1 MSDLDGLINLIPID
15 DIAKKLGVDPSIAK
29 AAVAVA
35 VPAIVGGLANNAQSA
50 DGAKAITN
58 AATHHATK
66 STDLDSIDTED
77 GAKIVGHVFGSKKDD
92 VVKAAATQ
100 KAGGI
105 DLGPIVQQLLP
116 IIAPIVLAFLA
127 QQLSGGGAKK
137 AEPKAAAPAATG
149 GDIGSIL
156 GGLLADPATQ
166 SVVGGLLGGLL
177 GGSKK

>member
-15 DIAKKLGVDPSIAK
+15 DIAKKLGIDPSVAK

-35 VPAIVGGLANNAQSA
+35 VPAIVGGLANNAPSA
-50 DGAKAITN
+50 DGAKAIEN

-66 STDLDSIDTED
+66 STDLASIDTAD
-77 GAKIVGHVFGSKKDD
+77 GAKIVSHVFGAKKDE
-92 VVKAAATQ
+92 VVDAVAK
-100 KAGGI
+100 KSGGV

-127 QQLSGGGAKK
+127 QQLTGKK
-137 AEPKAAAPAATG
+137 TETKTAAPATSTG

-156 GGLLADPATQ
+156 GGLLADPSTQ

>member
-15 DIAKKLGVDPSIAK
+15 DIAKKLGIDPSVAK

-35 VPAIVGGLANNAQSA
+35 VPAIVGGLSANAQSA
-50 DGAKAITN
+50 DGAKAIEN

-66 STDLDSIDTED
+66 STDLDSIDTAD
-77 GAKIVGHVFGSKKDD
+77 GAKIVSHVFGSKKDE
-92 VVKAAATQ
+92 VVEAVASK
-100 KAGGI
+100 KSGGV

-116 IIAPIVLAFLA
+116 IIAPIVLAYLA
-127 QQLSGGGAKK
+127 KQLAGGTKTETKK
-137 AEPKAAAPAATG
+137 AEPAAPTG

-156 GGLLADPATQ
+156 GGLLSDPAAQ

-177 GGSKK
+177 GGKK

>member
-35 VPAIVGGLANNAQSA
+35 VPAIVGGLAANAQNA
-50 DGAKAITN
+50 DGAKALEN
-58 AATHHATK
+58 AATHHAGK
-66 STDLDSIDTED
+66 STDLSKIDTED
-77 GAKIVGHVFGSKKDD
+77 GAKIVSHVFGAKKDD
-92 VVKAAATQ
+92 VVDAVAK
-100 KAGGI
+100 KSGGV

-127 QQLSGGGAKK
+127 QQLTGKK
-137 AEPKAAAPAATG
+137 EAAPAAKPAASTG

-177 GGSKK
+177 GGKK

>member
-1 MSDLDGLINLIPID
+1 MSDLSGLINLIPID
-15 DIAKKLGVDPSIAK
+15 DIAKKLGIDPSVAK

-35 VPAIVGGLANNAQSA
+35 VPAIVGGLSANAQDAS
-50 DGAKAITN
+50 GAKSLE
-58 AATHHATK
+58 AALGSHAGK
-66 STDLDSIDTED
+66 STDLSKIDTAD
-77 GAKIVGHVFGSKKDD
+77 GAKIVSHVFGTKKDE
-92 VVKAAATQ
+92 VVDAVAK
-100 KAGGI
+100 KSGGV

-127 QQLSGGGAKK
+127 QQLTSKK
-137 AEPKAAAPAATG
+137 TETTAATPAASTG

-166 SVVGGLLGGLL
+166 SAVGGLLGGLL

>member
-35 VPAIVGGLANNAQSA
+35 VPAIIGGLANNAQSA

-58 AATHHATK
+58 AATHHADK
-66 STDLDSIDTED
+66 STDIDKIDTAD
-77 GAKIVGHVFGSKKDD
+77 GAKIVSHVFGSKKDE
-92 VVKAAATQ
+92 VVDAVAK
-100 KAGGI
+100 KSGGV

-127 QQLSGGGAKK
+127 QQLAGGAKK

-149 GDIGSIL
+149 TDIGSIL
-156 GGLLADPATQ
+156 GGLLADPSTQ
-166 SVVGGLLGGLL
+166 SAVGGLLGGLL
-177 GGSKK
+177 GGKK

>member
-15 DIAKKLGVDPSIAK
+15 DIAKQLGVDPSVAK

-35 VPAIVGGLANNAQSA
+35 VPAIVGGLSANAQSA
-50 DGAKAITN
+50 DGAKAIEN
-58 AATHHATK
+58 AATHHAGK
-66 STDLDSIDTED
+66 STDLSNIDTAD
-77 GAKIVGHVFGSKKDD
+77 GAKIVSHVFGNKKDE
-92 VVKAAATQ
+92 VVEAVAK
-100 KAGGI
+100 KSGGV

-116 IIAPIVLAFLA
+116 IIAPIVLAYLA
-127 QQLSGGGAKK
+127 KQLAGGTKTETKTKK
-137 AEPKAAAPAATG
+137 AEPAAPTG
-149 GDIGSIL
+149 GDLGSIL